1 LEIFF
6 IELPFYILKIEKND
20 KNLEMAHLK
29 FFLFLFLVALQA
41 KIQVNIVQKSFVCF
55 DEVKN

>member
-1 LEIFF
+1 
-6 IELPFYILKIEKND
+6 LPFYILKIEKND